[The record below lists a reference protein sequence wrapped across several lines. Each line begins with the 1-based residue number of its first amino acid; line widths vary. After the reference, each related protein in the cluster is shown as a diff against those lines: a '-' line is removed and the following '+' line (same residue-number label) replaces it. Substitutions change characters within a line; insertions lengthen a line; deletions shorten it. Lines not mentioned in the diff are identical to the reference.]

1 MDPNVALMEMQ
12 QEMLHL
18 QRVVQ
23 SQQQQIAAVQQ
34 PAAPSGGG
42 AVKHGADRPRLPA
55 PTAFEG
61 SAASL
66 DDWLCDLRQQFDWYT
81 TVDDAG
87 RLAFATAFLRSA
99 ARDWW
104 SNLAAA
110 IRPKTWT
117 DFEAALRRRFQPVT
131 SAETARSKLLA
142 LSQGKG
148 HVNDYIEAFRR
159 LLSSVPTMDAE
170 DRLFQFLRGLRSNI
184 STQIRVQGIRTLD
197 AAVEAAARIGSLG
210 EMTAA
215 TGSSLSSSS
224 NHVPMDL
231 GTLGVEGGVEGLE
244 PATSTDRPEDATPIT
259 KADLQHLL
267 NAMRDERKGPASSSN
282 SSKFSR
288 NRMMGRGMPRIPHL
302 TPLQVSEYMDAG
314 KCFGCGSK
322 EHRSRNCPKRR
333 IGIDGK
339 VTWLN

>member
-1 MDPNVALMEMQ
+1 
-12 QEMLHL
+12 
-18 QRVVQ
+18 
-23 SQQQQIAAVQQ
+23 
-34 PAAPSGGG
+34 
-42 AVKHGADRPRLPA
+42 
-55 PTAFEG
+55 
-61 SAASL
+61 
-66 DDWLCDLRQQFDWYT
+66 
-81 TVDDAG
+81 
-87 RLAFATAFLRSA
+87 
-99 ARDWW
+99 
-104 SNLAAA
+104 
-110 IRPKTWT
+110 
-117 DFEAALRRRFQPVT
+117 
-131 SAETARSKLLA
+131 
-142 LSQGKG
+142 
-148 HVNDYIEAFRR
+148 
-159 LLSSVPTMDAE
+159 
-170 DRLFQFLRGLRSNI
+170 
-184 STQIRVQGIRTLD
+184 
-197 AAVEAAARIGSLG
+197 
-210 EMTAA
+210 
-215 TGSSLSSSS
+215 
-224 NHVPMDL
+224 MDL